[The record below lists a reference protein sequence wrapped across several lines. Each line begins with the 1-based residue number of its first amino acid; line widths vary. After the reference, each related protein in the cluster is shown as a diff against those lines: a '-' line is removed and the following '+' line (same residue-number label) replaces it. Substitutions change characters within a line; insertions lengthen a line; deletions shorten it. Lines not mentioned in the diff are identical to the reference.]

1 MLWHKFKDALMP
13 QTITLLLFAALYI
26 ILRFFDITCI
36 IYKITGIPC
45 PTCYMGRAL
54 ISLLRLD
61 FGAYAEYN
69 VMAVPMVLAFVGE
82 LYIDLFG
89 KHKKIVHF
97 YCITV
102 LIINMIF
109 YLMRINVL

>member
-1 MLWHKFKDALMP
+1 MLWRLFKRVCKP
-13 QTITLLLFAALYI
+13 QTITLVLFAVLYG
-26 ILRFFDITCI
+26 ILRYFDITCI

-69 VMAVPMVLAFVGE
+69 VMAIPMALAFVGE
-82 LYIDLFG
+82 LYIDLFV

>member
-1 MLWHKFKDALMP
+1 MLWRNFKRLLKP
-13 QTITLLLFAALYI
+13 QTTTLVLFAVLYG
-26 ILRFFDITCI
+26 ILRYFDVTCI
-36 IYKITGIPC
+36 IYKITKIPC

-54 ISLLRLD
+54 ISLLKFD
-61 FGAYAEYN
+61 IDAYIGYN
-69 VMAVPMVLAFVGE
+69 IMAIPMALAFVGE
-82 LYIDLFG
+82 LYIDLFV

>member
-1 MLWHKFKDALMP
+1 
-13 QTITLLLFAALYI
+13 
-26 ILRFFDITCI
+26 
-36 IYKITGIPC
+36 
-45 PTCYMGRAL
+45 MGRAL

-69 VMAVPMVLAFVGE
+69 VMAIPMALAFVGE
-82 LYIDLFG
+82 LYIDLLG

>member
-1 MLWHKFKDALMP
+1 MQNAAYLQEITARIIKTREHTKQVLAEMGFQFPDSKSNFLFVTHPDCDAH
-13 QTITLLLFAALYI
+13 
-26 ILRFFDITCI
+26 
-36 IYKITGIPC
+36 
-45 PTCYMGRAL
+45 
-54 ISLLRLD
+54 
-61 FGAYAEYN
+61 EYN
-69 VMAVPMVLAFVGE
+69 IMAIPMALAFVGE
-82 LYIDLFG
+82 LYIDLFV

>member
-1 MLWHKFKDALMP
+1 MLWRKFKDALMP
-13 QTITLLLFAALYI
+13 QTIALLLFAALYI

-54 ISLLRLD
+54 ISLLKFD
-61 FGAYAEYN
+61 IDAYIGYNIMALPVAAAFAAE
-69 VMAVPMVLAFVGE
+69 LFIGS
-82 LYIDLFG
+82 FG
-89 KHKKIVHF
+89 KYKNIVHF
-97 YCITV
+97 YCAAV
-102 LIINMIF
+102 LIINMVY

>member
-1 MLWHKFKDALMP
+1 
-13 QTITLLLFAALYI
+13 
-26 ILRFFDITCI
+26 
-36 IYKITGIPC
+36 
-45 PTCYMGRAL
+45 MGRAL

-69 VMAVPMVLAFVGE
+69 VMAVPMALAFVGE
-82 LYIDLFG
+82 PYIDLFG

-97 YCITV
+97 YSIIV